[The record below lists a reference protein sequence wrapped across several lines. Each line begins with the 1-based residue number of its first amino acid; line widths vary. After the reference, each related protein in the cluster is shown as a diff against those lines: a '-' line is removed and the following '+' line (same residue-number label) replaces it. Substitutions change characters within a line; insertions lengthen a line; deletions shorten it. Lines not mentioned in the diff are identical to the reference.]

1 MGLQDYTLFEPANG
15 PYSITDPTKW
25 QPLVIE
31 PVPPYSGGG
40 ATALTGAPYVQHHIT
55 PQVLYYVPSKLLASF
70 PQPLAFTPSLEAV
83 ADAELHASMGRRTS
97 RCQQVSLTY
106 AL

>member
-1 MGLQDYTLFEPANG
+1 MHAAQDYTLFEPANTA
-15 PYSITDPTKW
+15 YTLSDPTKW

-55 PQVLYYVPSKLLASF
+55 PQVCAAPWASF
-70 PQPLAFTPSLEAV
+70 LAVL
-83 ADAELHASMGRRTS
+83 LM
-97 RCQQVSLTY
+97 
-106 AL
+106 

>member
-1 MGLQDYTLFEPANG
+1 MCLLLQDYTLFEPANNA
-15 PYSITDPTKW
+15 YSLSDPTKW

-55 PQVLYYVPSKLLASF
+55 PQVRMGSLWHAASGG
-70 PQPLAFTPSLEAV
+70 PCVLTAPRPAV
-83 ADAELHASMGRRTS
+83 GCCTRRLNT
-97 RCQQVSLTY
+97 Q
-106 AL
+106 